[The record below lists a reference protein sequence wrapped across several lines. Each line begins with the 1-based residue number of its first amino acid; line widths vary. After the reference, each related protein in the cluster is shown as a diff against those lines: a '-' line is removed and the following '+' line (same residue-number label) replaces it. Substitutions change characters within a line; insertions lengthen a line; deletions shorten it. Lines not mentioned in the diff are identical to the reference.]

1 MKISRYTPLET
12 WKSSKL
18 LSAESEW
25 RRSAYL
31 IADSVTDTYCRRSQ
45 AIGSLAA
52 APPQPNA
59 LLSGLL
65 VAKDYSYTLL
75 SPNDLRDFAG
85 LATCVVTQ
93 RQSVALNIGWE
104 LLRWHLE
111 GLFGRVEDGLDDVG
125 VPTLR
130 V

>member
-1 MKISRYTPLET
+1 
-12 WKSSKL
+12 
-18 LSAESEW
+18 
-25 RRSAYL
+25 
-31 IADSVTDTYCRRSQ
+31 VVQ

-52 APPQPNA
+52 VPPKANG

-75 SPNDLRDFAG
+75 SPSDLRDFAG

-93 RQSVALNIGWE
+93 RQSIALNIGWD

-111 GLFGRVEDGLDDVG
+111 GLFGRVEDGVDDAG
-125 VPTLR
+125 VSTLR
-130 V
+130 ASVSKLLPLR